1 MVNNGDDIQMD
12 EITNLNPPRQR
23 KQDQSG
29 TSQQHSRLVNS
40 NLRETDISPP
50 APEAGVKPERNG
62 NTSNIPKGAK
72 AFMIQVSPTGKTQ
85 TSVKTLNK
93 RKISQQKEKK
103 ATQMLA
109 IVLGKCCFTVL

>member
-50 APEAGVKPERNG
+50 SPEAGVKPERNG
-62 NTSNIPKGAK
+62 NTSNITKGAK
-72 AFMIQVSPTGKTQ
+72 AFKIQVSPTGKTQ